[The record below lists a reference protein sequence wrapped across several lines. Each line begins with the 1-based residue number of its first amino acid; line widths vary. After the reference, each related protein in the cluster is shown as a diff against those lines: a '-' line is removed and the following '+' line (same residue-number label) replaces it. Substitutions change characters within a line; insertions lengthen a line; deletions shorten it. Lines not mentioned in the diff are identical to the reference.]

1 MGAVEQLP
9 EMDLD
14 SLVHPIRLPE
24 GEVPDDLRAASSCKR
39 LTTPIKSKDHVCVI
53 LYTECIDDL
62 LSDMILTCPKCSRN
76 ATMEK
81 RYVGT
86 SLVLVWVSTNYN
98 VIYSDWLLHTY
109 SSILQI
115 LTI

>member
-24 GEVPDDLRAASSCKR
+24 GDVPDDLRAASSCKR

-98 VIYSDWLLHTY
+98 VIYSDWLLHTN
-109 SSILQI
+109 IL
-115 LTI
+115 LFGKY

>member
-1 MGAVEQLP
+1 MSHRTCSFHSYRYFNLGAVEQLP

-24 GEVPDDLRAASSCKR
+24 GDVPDDLNVASSCKR
-39 LTTPIKSKDHVCVI
+39 LTAPIKSKDHVCVI

-62 LSDMILTCPKCSRN
+62 LSDMVLTCPKCSKD
-76 ATMEK
+76 ATREK

-98 VIYSDWLLHTY
+98 
-109 SSILQI
+109 
-115 LTI
+115 